1 MYQILAYSKNFVF
14 WTKFKRVFLQKKRKI
29 KHYHWILNILIN
41 LCIKF
46 QIKLTIFTFCIK
58 FYPKRLFLV
67 ENRKVNIDIEF
78 CIFKSVQVLN
88 FTLTKQFWILGTNL
102 LKKGISS
109 QKGQKWSSP
118 LNSAYS
124 NWSGLQLSD

>member
-67 ENRKVNIDIEF
+67 EHWILHIQISPGTKLHFNQTILNFGNKFTQKGYFQSKRAKVIITIEF
-78 CIFKSVQVLN
+78 CIFKLVWTTTFRLN
-88 FTLTKQFWILGTNL
+88 W
-102 LKKGISS
+102 
-109 QKGQKWSSP
+109 
-118 LNSAYS
+118 
-124 NWSGLQLSD
+124 